1 MNRSDL
7 QQLADDRVVD
17 AEALLSTDRWSGA
30 YYVCGYAVECA
41 LKACIAKKTNL
52 HDFPDKTVVEK
63 AYTHDLTR
71 LLDLAGLKLQLKL
84 DTTSAANPAL
94 GINWQH
100 VKDWSERA
108 RYQQKTEP
116 QARRL
121 YQAVT
126 ENANGVLTWIKN
138 HW

>member
-7 QQLADDRVVD
+7 QQLAEARVLD
-17 AEALLSTDRWSGA
+17 AEALLNAGRWSGA

-41 LKACIAKKTNL
+41 LKACIAKKTGL
-52 HDFPDKTVVEK
+52 YDFPDKTVVER
-63 AYTHDLTR
+63 AYSHDLTR

-84 DTTSAANPAL
+84 DTTPAANQAL

-100 VKDWSERA
+100 VKDWSERV
-108 RYQQKTEP
+108 RYQEKTEP

-126 ENANGVLTWIKN
+126 DAANGVLIWIKN

>member
-7 QQLADDRVVD
+7 QQLADERVLD
-17 AEALLSTDRWSGA
+17 AEALLKTDRWSGA
-30 YYVCGYAVECA
+30 YYVSGYAVEFA
-41 LKACIAKKTNL
+41 MKACIAKKTNL

-63 AYTHDLTR
+63 AYTHDLTK
-71 LLDLAGLKLQLKL
+71 LLDLAGLKLQLER
-84 DTTSAANPAL
+84 DTTSATNQAL

-126 ENANGVLTWIKN
+126 DNANGVLTWIKN